1 VRPAAKKINKI
12 GDLDVKQIWNDG
24 THDFGPFIASVLK
37 R

>member
-1 VRPAAKKINKI
+1 VWPVAKKIDKI
-12 GDLDVKQIWNDG
+12 GDLYVKQIWKDG